1 LLPNDSREIDVRVKV
16 GGRVNLGTLNY
27 LAVGGE
33 VGLHPFTKDL
43 GVDTSKQYQLGPYV
57 SLQRYFAAT
66 PLMLLLW
73 VNPVQYDHTL
83 VAGANGKAE
92 ARNAIQIL
100 RTGGFGL
107 AYMF

>member
-1 LLPNDSREIDVRVKV
+1 MKV
-16 GGRVNLGTLNY
+16 GGRANLGALNY

-33 VGLHPFTKDL
+33 VALHPGAKDA
-43 GVDTSKQYQLGPYV
+43 GIDTSAQYQVGPYV

-66 PLMLLLW
+66 PLMMLLW
-73 VNPVQYDHTL
+73 VNPVQYDHSL
-83 VAGANGKAE
+83 VAGASGKAE
-92 ARNAIQIL
+92 AQNTIQIF